1 MHVFMIWAFMFFILT
16 DQLESVLVEVV
27 DELLNWALGIAYNV
41 ISEDVCRKSELKM
54 TFTLR
59 YFFTLRYASCVSGAK
74 PSRPI
79 HSISY
84 LE

>member
-27 DELLNWALGIAYNV
+27 DELLNWALGVAYNV
-41 ISEDVCRKSELKM
+41 ISEDVCKKSEPEM
-54 TFTLR
+54 N
-59 YFFTLRYASCVSGAK
+59 FTLRYASCVSGAK